1 MAKVKKLNE
10 DGEAASLGSVPGM
23 GEPSLPARGVD
34 GSGDVT
40 SVPKKKRRK
49 RILKFN
55 DFK

>member
-1 MAKVKKLNE
+1 MAKVKKPNE
-10 DGEAASLGSVPGM
+10 DGEAASLGSVPRM

-34 GSGDVT
+34 GSGDVP